1 MCTLAML
8 KTEEKTLTERAH
20 TAIPTPL
27 LVGIMLLQHIRYG
40 LLINLLDIYV
50 RMKCVLSNVG
60 GRREEINFDF
70 YLAA

>member
-1 MCTLAML
+1 MDTLAML
-8 KTEEKTLTERAH
+8 KTEEKTLTERGH

-27 LVGIMLLQHIRYG
+27 LVAIMLLQHIRYG

-50 RMKCVLSNVG
+50 RMKCMLSNIG